1 MAARCN
7 VVRPPP
13 DWRSSSS
20 GSSRFLCSFQADSN
34 SDASKY
40 FGLTM
45 GLSGTTSAS
54 TPELIL
60 SQDSPCPSVISRSGH
75 GVVVGSGLT
84 TTPDT
89 RALGPVDNDLRLF
102 ESRSL
107 SSASTHGAGPDLS
120 LACEQRSAT
129 ANLSLA
135 QFSLRPSVSTQSTG
149 SDLSSALGQRVER
162 LATGRISSRDESVFL
177 HRNAVSS
184 ITYYLRAQIRPRFLR
199 TAIPHPRPSPACIR
213 GPWWVFL
220 VPPVPDP
227 SPMMCAAI
235 RLHYPFRKHALHSL
249 ATSTSLT
256 SPVLDPFLAR
266 CATATAHPPRPI

>member
-184 ITYYLRAQIRPRFLR
+184 ITVRQSSVPTPACSHSS
-199 TAIPHPRPSPACIR
+199 AAPSPTPCR
-213 GPWWVFL
+213 L
-220 VPPVPDP
+220 VVLLSHSTTSAPKFAPAFSAPP
-227 SPMMCAAI
+227 SRI
-235 RLHYPFRKHALHSL
+235 HGL
-249 ATSTSLT
+249 
-256 SPVLDPFLAR
+256 
-266 CATATAHPPRPI
+266 HPPASGGLGGSSSSPRCPIPPL